1 MNHARAFDEKNFV
14 SADSDGIDLDAIAPE
29 TDTDKEEALSADATE
44 GLCTFI
50 KNKLGD
56 NVSEVSASERLV
68 GSPAMIINGDKMM
81 TAQMRKM
88 MKAMQQQQGGDAA
101 AMGGE
106 PPVKLQINPRHPL
119 VKNLAGLHDSD
130 EALASLISE
139 QLLDN
144 ARVAAGLL
152 EDPSAMIQRNYK
164 ILEQLSSK

>member
-1 MNHARAFDEKNFV
+1 
-14 SADSDGIDLDAIAPE
+14 
-29 TDTDKEEALSADATE
+29 
-44 GLCTFI
+44 
-50 KNKLGD
+50 
-56 NVSEVSASERLV
+56 
-68 GSPAMIINGDKMM
+68 MIINGDKMM

-88 MKAMQQQQGGDAA
+88 MEAMQQQQGGDAA

-119 VKNLAGLHDSD
+119 VKNLAALHGSD
-130 EALASLISE
+130 EVLASLISE